1 MVATLNTPP
10 RPKQKPL
17 SKVKTKK
24 RKKKTTRQ
32 LLVRDLDKIIR
43 EIVMIRD
50 YGSVPLM
57 YKAYTEID
65 EESGLE
71 TIKKSIKTNV
81 PQLGHIISRARLS
94 VRWDLRNCH
103 KQDAGDNLMH
113 EFYPEVYITWYINT
127 FGLESWTELF
137 SESRR
142 LWKYSIDDL
151 ETLFIELTEIQKR
164 QQGNL
169 SWKPYFSQKEIITG
183 EWRKD

>member
-1 MVATLNTPP
+1 MLNTLP
-10 RPKQKPL
+10 RPKPKPT
-17 SKVKTKK
+17 KGMKTKK

-43 EIVMIRD
+43 EIVMMRD
-50 YGSVPLM
+50 NLSVPLM

-65 EESGLE
+65 DESGLE
-71 TIKKSIKTNV
+71 TVKVSIKTNV

-127 FGLESWTELF
+127 FGLQSWEKLF
-137 SESRR
+137 NESRR

-151 ETLFIELTEIQKR
+151 ETLFIELTEIQK
-164 QQGNL
+164 QQQNNL
-169 SWKPYFSQKEIITG
+169 SWKPYYSQNEIMSG
-183 EWRKD
+183 EWRKDFT